1 MEIFRFEHPQYLYLL
16 ALIPFLFGMFWLAW
30 HLRRRA
36 LKRFGHAEVISTLMP
51 WRSVRRPWIRF
62 SLLMLAFAMLI
73 LAVSNPLV
81 GSRMQEAKREG
92 VDVMIAL
99 DVSRSMLAEDI
110 KPNRLERAKMA
121 VARLID
127 RLDNDR
133 VGLVV
138 FAGNAITQ
146 VPVTSDHSAA
156 KMMLRTVNTESV
168 SVQGTAI
175 GTAIERSLASF
186 SGQELKNKVIII
198 ISDGENHLDDPLE
211 QARISA
217 QQGVVIH
224 TVGIGTRAGAPIP
237 VYRNNQ
243 LSGFLRDNQGNTVVS
258 RYDEAM
264 LKSIAEATGGI
275 FVHGTGADMGLNDI
289 LDEIRKMEKDTFET
303 MVFADYQSRYHYFV
317 ALALLF
323 LLLEIFIFERK
334 NKWLE
339 KINLF
344 GQK

>member
-1 MEIFRFEHPQYLYLL
+1 MEIFRFENPQYLFLL
-16 ALIPFLFGMFWLAW
+16 ALIPVLLGLFWLSW
-30 HLRRRA
+30 RIRKIA
-36 LKRFGHAEVISTLMP
+36 LKRFGNSVVAGSLMP
-51 WRSVRRPWIRF
+51 GRSLRRPWIRF
-62 SLLMLAFAMLI
+62 SLLLAGLSMLV
-73 LAVSNPLV
+73 LALADPMV

-92 VDVMIAL
+92 IDVMIAL

-121 VARLID
+121 VSRLID

-156 KMMLRTVNTESV
+156 KMILRTVNTNSV
-168 SVQGTAI
+168 AVQGTAL
-175 GTAIERSLASF
+175 GSAIERSLASF
-186 SGQELKNKVIII
+186 SGEKLENKVIIV
-198 ISDGENHLDDPLE
+198 ISDGENHLDDPVE
-211 QARISA
+211 QARLASE
-217 QQGVVIH
+217 QGVVIH
-224 TVGIGTRAGAPIP
+224 TVGIGTPAGAPIP
-237 VYRNNQ
+237 LYRGDQ

-258 RYDEAM
+258 RYDEAT
-264 LKSIAEATGGI
+264 LRGIADATGGV
-275 FVHGTGADMGLNDI
+275 FRHGTGSDMGLNSI
-289 LDEIRKMEKDTFET
+289 LDEIKKVEKDTFET

-323 LLLEIFIFERK
+323 LVLEIFIFERK

-339 KINLF
+339 KIKLF
-344 GQK
+344 D

>member
-1 MEIFRFEHPQYLYLL
+1 MEILRFENPQYFYFF
-16 ALIPFLFGMFWLAW
+16 ALIPVLLGLFWLSW
-30 HLRRRA
+30 HMRRRA
-36 LKRFGHAEVISTLMP
+36 LRRFGQEQVIKSLMP

-62 SLLMLAFAMLI
+62 AMLLLAFSLLIIAI
-73 LAVSNPLV
+73 SNPLV

-92 VDVMIAL
+92 IDVMIAM

-110 KPNRLERAKMA
+110 RPNRMERAKMA
-121 VARLID
+121 VSRLID
-127 RLDNDR
+127 RLENDR

-138 FAGNAITQ
+138 FAGHAITQ
-146 VPVTSDHSAA
+146 VPVTTDHSAA
-156 KMMLRTVNTESV
+156 KMILRTVNTNSV

-175 GTAIERSLASF
+175 GSAIERALASF
-186 SGQELKNKVIII
+186 PGEDLKNKVLII
-198 ISDGENHLDDPLE
+198 ISDGENHLDDPVA
-211 QARISA
+211 QARLAA
-217 QQGVVIH
+217 QSGVTIH
-224 TVGIGTRAGAPIP
+224 TVGIGTLAGAPIP

-258 RYDEAM
+258 RYDEAT
-264 LKSIAEATGGI
+264 LRAIAEATGGV
-275 FVHGTGADMGLNDI
+275 FRHGTGADMGLNSI
-289 LDEIRKMEKDTFET
+289 LDEIRKVEKDTFET

-339 KINLF
+339 KIKLF
-344 GQK
+344 G

>member
-1 MEIFRFEHPQYLYLL
+1 MEILRFENPQYFYFF
-16 ALIPFLFGMFWLAW
+16 ALIPVLLGLFWLSW
-30 HLRRRA
+30 HMRRRA
-36 LKRFGHAEVISTLMP
+36 LRRFGQEQVIKSLMP

-62 SLLMLAFAMLI
+62 AMLLLAFSMLI
-73 LAVSNPLV
+73 IAISNPLV

-92 VDVMIAL
+92 IDVMIAM

-110 KPNRLERAKMA
+110 RPNRMERAKMA
-121 VARLID
+121 VSRLID
-127 RLDNDR
+127 RLENDR

-138 FAGNAITQ
+138 FAGHAITQ
-146 VPVTSDHSAA
+146 VPVTTDHSAA
-156 KMMLRTVNTESV
+156 KMILRTVNTNSV

-175 GTAIERSLASF
+175 GSAIERALASF
-186 SGQELKNKVIII
+186 PGEDLKNNVLII
-198 ISDGENHLDDPLE
+198 ISDGENHLDDPVA
-211 QARISA
+211 QARLAA
-217 QQGVVIH
+217 QSGVTIH
-224 TVGIGTRAGAPIP
+224 TVGIGTLAGAPIP

-258 RYDEAM
+258 RYDEAT
-264 LKSIAEATGGI
+264 LRAIAEATGGV
-275 FVHGTGADMGLNDI
+275 FRHGTGADMGLNSI
-289 LDEIRKMEKDTFET
+289 LDEIRKVEKDTFET

-339 KINLF
+339 KIKLF
-344 GQK
+344 G